1 MTLTL
6 AIILIIIGLFLIV
19 LEVLIIP
26 GGVVGVI
33 ALGLIAVGIYSI
45 YVEEGNMAGHIA
57 LGATIV
63 GGIAIVWYT
72 LKSGAWNKIALH
84 SVIDGK
90 TNVIDHNLLKVGDIG
105 VAISDIRPMGNAL
118 FGDEKYEV
126 SSEGDKIAVHSKVEI
141 IKIEGNKIYVIKNT

>member
-1 MTLTL
+1 MTLAL
-6 AIILIIIGLFLIV
+6 AIILIIISLFLIV
-19 LEVLIIP
+19 LEVLVIP

-33 ALGLIAVGIYSI
+33 ALGLMAVGIYSI
-45 YVEEGNMAGHIA
+45 YEAEGTTVGHIA

-63 GGIAIVWYT
+63 AIVAVVYFT

-90 TNVIDHNLLKVGDIG
+90 TNVIDPNLLKVGDIG

-126 SSEGDKIAVHSKVEI
+126 SSEGDKIPVHSRVEI
-141 IKIEGNKIYVIKNT
+141 IKIEGNKIYVIKTN